1 METVSKKE
9 NRGELFWEVA
19 KKEQKGHGGR
29 GDTRK
34 WRNGLG
40 DNIYYCNVVPTGNV
54 MCSLCHVS
62 QTCEM
67 NSEKAD
73 FCLRI

>member
-9 NRGELFWEVA
+9 NTRELFWEVA
-19 KKEQKGHGGR
+19 KKEQKGRAGK

-40 DNIYYCNVVPTGNV
+40 DNIYYCNIISPGNAV
-54 MCSLCHVS
+54 SSLGHVS
-62 QTCEM
+62 Q
-67 NSEKAD
+67 NLWND
-73 FCLRI
+73 